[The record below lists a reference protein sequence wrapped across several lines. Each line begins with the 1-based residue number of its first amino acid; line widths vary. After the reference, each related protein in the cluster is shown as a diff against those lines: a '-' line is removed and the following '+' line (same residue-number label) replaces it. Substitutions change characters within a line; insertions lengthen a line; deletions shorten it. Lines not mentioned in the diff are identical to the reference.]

1 MCVETYNSIGADSNS
16 AVLEKSI
23 RQLQETLSQFAQY
36 SSSRLLDAC
45 GEMPSRSATTFV
57 DTLSRVVS
65 QNASHVLWF
74 KLDTNDLHRALGQRR
89 LPKHGTN
96 TCCGSSSRESMK
108 NYSEPSSLR
117 SIVSFASLVNGFV
130 PANDH
135 GVELADAFRWL
146 LSSIASRRIAAP
158 SAVTPV
164 MMASS
169 AFANAPISR
178 GGVEST
184 TSLHRS
190 NFCLL
195 RCRNRLSDNEL
206 LDA

>member
-1 MCVETYNSIGADSNS
+1 
-16 AVLEKSI
+16 
-23 RQLQETLSQFAQY
+23 
-36 SSSRLLDAC
+36 
-45 GEMPSRSATTFV
+45 
-57 DTLSRVVS
+57 
-65 QNASHVLWF
+65 
-74 KLDTNDLHRALGQRR
+74 
-89 LPKHGTN
+89 
-96 TCCGSSSRESMK
+96 MK

-158 SAVTPV
+158 SAPSAVTPV